1 MPSLPSLHP
10 PTHSPTASI
19 ALVLSMAS
27 LQKVFAAGADL
38 GQFSFTS
45 TFTLLERA
53 THVHVEMSE
62 SRYST
67 LATCTVAGVPVQKLK
82 STRTGIVVCLA
93 QVEGPLVNG
102 YFCLGRLYCIYSVL

>member
-1 MPSLPSLHP
+1 M
-10 PTHSPTASI
+10 
-19 ALVLSMAS
+19 
-27 LQKVFAAGADL
+27 
-38 GQFSFTS
+38 
-45 TFTLLERA
+45 
-53 THVHVEMSE
+53 E

-102 YFCLGRLYCIYSVL
+102 CFCLGMVGDTAGDLMMT